1 MSSTSSRQRLK
12 VFTDLQAR
20 LSRRRTS
27 HLLLL
32 LVHRRNEDGPE
43 VWGANMSSGG
53 AGPDPSPGP
62 ACVGMTPVPARDAGL
77 RTPWWSEPPLWLL
90 CLGSGAKTPHWAASS
105 HSPAVCPP
113 PHPRPDFKWNDAELS
128 SGPGYPT
135 SHFHPAPRS
144 SCTWGCNIPI
154 VTCFLCVP
162 GCLETVT
169 SARPCR

>member
-90 CLGSGAKTPHWAASS
+90 CLGSGAKTPPLGRLLPFSCRL
-105 HSPAVCPP
+105 SPTPP
-113 PHPRPDFKWNDAELS
+113 PPRFQMERCLNSVLD
-128 SGPGYPT
+128 PGIRLVT
-135 SHFHPAPRS
+135 STLHPAPHA
-144 SCTWGCNIPI
+144 
-154 VTCFLCVP
+154 P
-162 GCLETVT
+162 GDVT
-169 SARPCR
+169 SPSLRASSVSLGVSKK